1 MKENQKAKLYLIP
14 TPIGNFDDIS
24 IRVINVLKE
33 VDIIFCE
40 DTRTT
45 SILLSKLNIKKK
57 LIASHKYNESKNI
70 NKILKYLNENLV
82 VGIVSDRG
90 TPVISDPGYILTKN
104 VIENGYEVVAIPGP
118 TAFVPALIA
127 SGINPH
133 HFLFY
138 GFLDS
143 KGSQRKK
150 ELENLKLE
158 RHTIIFYE
166 APHRLNETIND
177 MKMILGNN
185 RKVSISR
192 EISKKYERTYH
203 GKLFDIL
210 DKIDEKRGEFVIVVA
225 GNNSVDTSIN
235 IPIIEHIKI
244 YENQNISTMDAIK
257 QVAKDRHMKK
267 NEVYKEYLKEKE
279 KWN

>member
-1 MKENQKAKLYLIP
+1 MKENKKAKLYLIP

-33 VDIIFCE
+33 VDILFCE

-70 NKILKYLNENLV
+70 NKILKYLSENLV

-143 KGSQRKK
+143 KRSQRKK

-210 DKIDEKRGEFVIVVA
+210 DKIDETRGEFVIVVA

-279 KWN
+279 K

>member
-45 SILLSKLNIKKK
+45 SILLTKLNIKKK

-70 NKILKYLNENLV
+70 NKILKYLSENLV

-143 KGSQRKK
+143 KRSQRKK

-225 GNNSVDTSIN
+225 GNNSVDTSID

-279 KWN
+279 K

>member
-1 MKENQKAKLYLIP
+1 MKENKKAKLYLIP

-45 SILLSKLNIKKK
+45 SILLTKLNIKKK

-70 NKILKYLNENLV
+70 NKILKYLSENLV

-127 SGINPH
+127 SGITPH

-143 KGSQRKK
+143 KRSQRKK

-210 DKIDEKRGEFVIVVA
+210 DKIDETRGEFVIVVA

-279 KWN
+279 K

>member
-143 KGSQRKK
+143 KRSQRKK

-210 DKIDEKRGEFVIVVA
+210 DKIDETRGEFVIVVA

-279 KWN
+279 K

>member
-70 NKILKYLNENLV
+70 NKILKYLSENLV

-143 KGSQRKK
+143 KRSQRKK

-210 DKIDEKRGEFVIVVA
+210 DKIDETRGEFVIVVA

-279 KWN
+279 K

>member
-70 NKILKYLNENLV
+70 NKILKYLSENLV

-143 KGSQRKK
+143 KRSQRKK

-210 DKIDEKRGEFVIVVA
+210 DKIDETRGEFVIVVA

-257 QVAKDRHMKK
+257 QVAKDRYMKK

-279 KWN
+279 K

>member
-70 NKILKYLNENLV
+70 NKILKYLSENLF

-143 KGSQRKK
+143 KRSQRKK

-210 DKIDEKRGEFVIVVA
+210 DKIDETRGEFVIVVA

-279 KWN
+279 K

>member
-33 VDIIFCE
+33 VDILFCE

-70 NKILKYLNENLV
+70 NKILKYLSENLV

-90 TPVISDPGYILTKN
+90 TPVISDPGYLLTKN

-143 KGSQRKK
+143 KRSQRKK

-210 DKIDEKRGEFVIVVA
+210 DKIDETRGEFVIVVA

-279 KWN
+279 K

>member
-1 MKENQKAKLYLIP
+1 MKENKKAKLYLIP

-33 VDIIFCE
+33 VDILFCE

-70 NKILKYLNENLV
+70 NKILKYLSENLV

-143 KGSQRKK
+143 KRSQRKK

-225 GNNSVDTSIN
+225 GNNSVDTSID

-279 KWN
+279 K

>member
-70 NKILKYLNENLV
+70 NKILKYLSENLV

-143 KGSQRKK
+143 KRSQRKK

-210 DKIDEKRGEFVIVVA
+210 DKIDETRGEFVIVVA
-225 GNNSVDTSIN
+225 GNNSVDTSID

-279 KWN
+279 K

>member
-1 MKENQKAKLYLIP
+1 MKENKKAKLYLIP
-14 TPIGNFDDIS
+14 TPIGNFDVIS

-33 VDIIFCE
+33 VDILFCE

-70 NKILKYLNENLV
+70 NKILKYLSENLV

-143 KGSQRKK
+143 KRSQRKK

-225 GNNSVDTSIN
+225 GNNSVDTSID

-279 KWN
+279 K

>member
-1 MKENQKAKLYLIP
+1 MKENKKAKLYLIP

-33 VDIIFCE
+33 VDILFCE

-70 NKILKYLNENLV
+70 NKILKYLSENLV

-143 KGSQRKK
+143 KRSQRKK

-210 DKIDEKRGEFVIVVA
+210 DRIDETRGEFVIVVA

-279 KWN
+279 K

>member
-1 MKENQKAKLYLIP
+1 MKENKKAKLYLIP

-70 NKILKYLNENLV
+70 NKILKYLSENLV

-143 KGSQRKK
+143 KRSQRKK

-210 DKIDEKRGEFVIVVA
+210 DKIDETRGEFVIVVA

-279 KWN
+279 K

>member
-1 MKENQKAKLYLIP
+1 MKENKKAKLYLIP

-70 NKILKYLNENLV
+70 NKILKYLSENLV

-143 KGSQRKK
+143 KRSQRKK

-225 GNNSVDTSIN
+225 GNNSVDTSID

-279 KWN
+279 K

>member
-1 MKENQKAKLYLIP
+1 MKENKKAKLYLIP

-33 VDIIFCE
+33 VDILFCE

-70 NKILKYLNENLV
+70 NKILKYLSENLV

-90 TPVISDPGYILTKN
+90 TPVISDPGYLLTKN

-143 KGSQRKK
+143 KRSQRKK

-210 DKIDEKRGEFVIVVA
+210 DKIDETRGEFVIVVA

-279 KWN
+279 K